1 MSNTLIK
8 QLIAKVRNLFSLA
21 DFQKRY
27 DDDGKVQ
34 VKTFSGR
41 VLENKEH
48 FPYGFTA
55 KAKNGKALVFCPGGN
70 FNGFVIMPFAADD
83 NVCPPKLEEGD
94 AALYTAG
101 GGFVI
106 TRENGTVELFGQ
118 DAGGIVKAKELK
130 SQLDKLTARVDGII
144 DALKN
149 SQTAAQDGGATYKA
163 QIAAVLTALVNKEDF
178 SNLESEKVLHGT
190 GN

>member
-1 MSNTLIK
+1 MIDTIIK
-8 QLIAKVRNLFSLA
+8 QLSAKVCNLFSLG

-27 DDDGKVQ
+27 DDGKVQ

-41 VLENKEH
+41 VLEQKEH

-70 FNGFVIMPFAADD
+70 FNGFVITPLAADD
-83 NVCPPKLEEGD
+83 DVCPPELEEGD
-94 AALYTAG
+94 AALYTQG
-101 GGFVI
+101 GGFIV
-106 TRENGTVELFGQ
+106 TRENGTVELFGT
-118 DAGGIVKAKELK
+118 DAGGVVKAKELK
-130 SQLDKLTARVDGII
+130 SQLDKLTVRVDGII

-149 SQTAAQDGGATYKA
+149 SQTAAQDGGATYKG
-163 QIAAVLTALVNKEDF
+163 QIAAVLSALINKEDF